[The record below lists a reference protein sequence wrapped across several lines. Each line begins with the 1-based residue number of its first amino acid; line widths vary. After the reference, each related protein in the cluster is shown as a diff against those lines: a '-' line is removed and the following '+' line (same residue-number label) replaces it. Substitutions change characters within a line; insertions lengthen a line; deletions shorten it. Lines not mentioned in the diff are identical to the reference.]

1 MIGKQLSTVILTEKE
16 GKSLFHLP
24 SKWGGGG
31 PGGGSGV
38 IINPWG
44 GGIMGLGGKI
54 ADTGDIAMGGIG
66 GNGGRGGTTVVV
78 TGVEVG
84 GTGGTGGLVVAV
96 VVVLDVEVG
105 WDDAA
110 DEAAVVV
117 EVAVV
122 FEEEIVMSL
131 IGGAEEAAVDT
142 GPESW
147 GFDGPI
153 LSFSSSGLKHLKW
166 KNIYSIFKFYIIYK
180 VVKKSLF

>member
-1 MIGKQLSTVILTEKE
+1 MEKN
-16 GKSLFHLP
+16 LFHLP
-24 SKWGGGG
+24 NKWGGGG

-96 VVVLDVEVG
+96 VVVLDVELD

-110 DEAAVVV
+110 DEVAVVV

-122 FEEEIVMSL
+122 FEEAIVISL
-131 IGGAEEAAVDT
+131 IWGTEEGAEDT

-153 LSFSSSGLKHLKW
+153 LSFSSSGLAKLKR
-166 KNIYSIFKFYIIYK
+166 KNNLVFKNSTIYK
-180 VVKKSLF
+180 NEK